1 MTAAERE
8 ATIGKRVTAAI
19 TPACEAGLSRS
30 PTATG
35 VGAAADETADDVDER
50 PRANASTYASVQ
62 FMAGRG

>member
-8 ATIGKRVTAAI
+8 AAIGKRVTAAI

-35 VGAAADETADDVDER
+35 VRAAADETADDLDER
-50 PRANASTYASVQ
+50 PRANALTYASMQ
-62 FMAGRG
+62 FMARRG

>member
-35 VGAAADETADDVDER
+35 VGAAADETADDVGER
-50 PRANASTYASVQ
+50 PRANAATYAFVQ
-62 FMAGRG
+62 FMAWRG

>member
-1 MTAAERE
+1 MPAAEGE
-8 ATIGKRVTAAI
+8 ATIGKRVTTAI

-50 PRANASTYASVQ
+50 PRATASTYASVQ
-62 FMAGRG
+62 FMARRG